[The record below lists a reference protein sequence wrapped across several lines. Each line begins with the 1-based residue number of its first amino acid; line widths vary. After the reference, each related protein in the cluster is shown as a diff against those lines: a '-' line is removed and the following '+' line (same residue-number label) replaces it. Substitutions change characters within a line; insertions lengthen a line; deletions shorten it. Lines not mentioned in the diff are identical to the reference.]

1 MNFKRTPTVIFLC
14 VLPLL
19 IALGLWQLGRA
30 DQKRVLLEQREQG
43 MSSVEILSLSD
54 GIVDNVDVLKFK
66 KVKLNGHYDAAHQ
79 FLIDNQISSGRVGY
93 FVLTPFILTDG
104 ARAVLV
110 NRGWVPLNANRQILP
125 DLQFTTNPIEVT
137 GRINSFPSVGIKLTG
152 ADQPSLGWPSVMQV
166 VDTSILAEKLG
177 YTLFTFQVELDKE
190 LPEGYKREWQVS
202 KIMLPEQHIAY
213 AMQWF
218 ALAFTLTV
226 LFFWYSK
233 KSKDE

>member
-1 MNFKRTPTVIFLC
+1 MNFKRTPTVIYLC

-19 IALGLWQLGRA
+19 IALGLWQLSRA
-30 DQKRVLLEQREQG
+30 DQKRILLEQREQG
-43 MSSVEILSLSD
+43 MSSSETLSLSNSSL
-54 GIVDNVDVLKFK
+54 DNIDLLKYK
-66 KVKLNGHYDAAHQ
+66 KVRLNGHYDVDHQ
-79 FLIDNQISSGRVGY
+79 FLIDNQISSGKVGY
-93 FVLTPFILTDG
+93 LVLTPFIL
-104 ARAVLV
+104 ASSRAVLV

-125 DLQFTTNPIEVT
+125 DLQLSTKPLEVT
-137 GRINSFPSVGIKLTG
+137 GRINNFPSVGIKLAG
-152 ADQPSLGWPSVMQV
+152 AEQPTLGWPSVMQV

-190 LPEGYKREWQVS
+190 MPEGYKREWQVS
-202 KIMLPEQHIAY
+202 KIMLPEHHIAY

-218 ALAFTLTV
+218 ALALTLTV

>member
-30 DQKRVLLEQREQG
+30 DQKRILLEQREQS
-43 MSSVEILSLSD
+43 MSSAEIVSLSD
-54 GIVDNVDVLKFK
+54 GTVDNIDVLKFK
-66 KVKLNGHYDAAHQ
+66 KVKLNGHYDEAHQ
-79 FLIDNQISSGRVGY
+79 FLIDNQISSGKVGY
-93 FVLTPFILTDG
+93 LVLTPFILADG
-104 ARAVLV
+104 SRAVLV
-110 NRGWVPLNANRQILP
+110 NRVWVPLNANRQILP
-125 DLQFTTNPIEVT
+125 DLQLSTNPIEVT
-137 GRINSFPSVGIKLTG
+137 GRINSFPSVGIKLVG
-152 ADQPSLGWPSVMQV
+152 AEQPSSGWPSVMQV
-166 VDTSILAEKLG
+166 VDTAILAKKLG

>member
-1 MNFKRTPTVIFLC
+1 MNFKRTPTVIYLC

-30 DQKRVLLEQREQG
+30 DQKRILLEQREKG
-43 MSSVEILSLSD
+43 MSSSETLSLSNSS
-54 GIVDNVDVLKFK
+54 VDNIDLLKYK
-66 KVKLNGHYDAAHQ
+66 KVRLNGHYDVDHQ
-79 FLIDNQISSGRVGY
+79 FLIDNQISSGKVGY
-93 FVLTPFILTDG
+93 LVLTPFILADG
-104 ARAVLV
+104 SRAVLV

-125 DLQFTTNPIEVT
+125 DLQLSTKPLEVT
-137 GRINSFPSVGIKLTG
+137 GRINSFPSVGIKLAG
-152 ADQPSLGWPSVMQV
+152 AEQPSLGWPSVMQV

-190 LPEGYKREWQVS
+190 MPEGYKREWQVS

-218 ALAFTLTV
+218 ALALTLTV